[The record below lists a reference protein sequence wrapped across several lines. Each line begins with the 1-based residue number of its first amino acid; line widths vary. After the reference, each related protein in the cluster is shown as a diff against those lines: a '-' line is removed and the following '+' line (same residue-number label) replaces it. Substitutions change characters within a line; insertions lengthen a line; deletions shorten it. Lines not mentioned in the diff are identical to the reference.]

1 MDRRRAMRV
10 PVRGVALLNSRHA
23 TIENLSSSGA
33 LFITPLASTGAAV
46 LGDEDQLAIELKL
59 GLDSGVL
66 SARKVRVELADRYA
80 RIAVEFEQVDLA
92 LQRAIDAAIDAA
104 LAAGAKKPVLVV
116 DDQSDR
122 RRDLVAKLAARGMT
136 PLAPTTPLEAI
147 DLLTRPSLH
156 VNVAL
161 LAPHSFDLRDV
172 LSESF
177 PWVTAEEITD
187 VDAAV
192 DAAATAWSHSDVARL
207 ATAIA

>member
-1 MDRRRAMRV
+1 MRV
-10 PVRGVALLNSRHA
+10 PVRGVALLNTKHA

-33 LFITPLASTGAAV
+33 LFITPLDV
-46 LGDEDQLAIELKL
+46 FDEDQLRIELKL
-59 GLDSGVL
+59 GLESGVL
-66 SARKVRVELADRYA
+66 SARKVRVEMDERWA
-80 RIAVEFEQVDLA
+80 RIAVEFEDVA
-92 LQRAIDAAIDAA
+92 VELQQAIDAAIEAA
-104 LAAGAKKPVLVV
+104 IKAGSTKPVLVV
-116 DDQSDR
+116 DDQSER
-122 RRDLVAKLAARGMT
+122 RKDLVAKLTARGMT
-136 PLAPTTPLEAI
+136 PFAPQTPLEAI